1 MPLAQAIAMLF
12 GLVLLSPLAARRPQL
27 ASSGTPRPGVAA
39 MSLIGLRPWWSGLP
53 LSVLR
58 KRLEFRWETLSSR

>member
-1 MPLAQAIAMLF
+1 
-12 GLVLLSPLAARRPQL
+12 
-27 ASSGTPRPGVAA
+27 